1 MPAPNHYRQLTKIKT
16 TTMKRTLIL
25 SLALTL
31 LFSCNTKTEKEQ
43 TQIDIQ
49 DCNCLENYHWIKETF
64 EKNDAGFE
72 WIIQKKG
79 KEIYQKFCDSI
90 ENEIKKT
97 NDIYR
102 CKEILND
109 WGKFFRKGHFFVAV
123 NLPASKVAN
132 SNAVEKVNYTIQ
144 TVEAQSKH
152 ADDKMIGV
160 WESSPYK
167 IGIVRDTLNPK
178 RKYVGFIIESE
189 LAEWTKGDVKL
200 EIFEQD
206 NKLSSNFYMQDRSI
220 EKRDVHLIGG
230 YELMIGT
237 MNFINTSRIDNEI
250 EKKLLDKTKPLFYNL
265 SSQTVILKIPSF
277 NSGQKSKIDELI
289 EQNREQILSHK
300 NLIIDLRN
308 NGGGSD
314 ASWREII
321 PYIYTNPI
329 ETIGLEMLSTD
340 LNRENFLKDLRFIHK
355 LLLRKFIKE
364 LKSNDGKFVKRGSV
378 TIEKLDKILP
388 NPKNVIVVVDETCAS
403 SVEQFLLSAKQ
414 SKKVKIYGK
423 QTFGALD
430 ASNVTSVRSPDGC
443 FKLDY
448 CLTRTL
454 RPEKDRIDNI
464 GIKPDVEINDSI
476 PKQKWIEFVLKEI
489 D

>member
-1 MPAPNHYRQLTKIKT
+1 
-16 TTMKRTLIL
+16 MKKTLIL

-43 TQIDIQ
+43 AQIDSN
-49 DCNCLENYHWIKETF
+49 DCNCLENYHWMKETF

-79 KEIYQKFCDSI
+79 EEAYQKFCDSI
-90 ENEIKKT
+90 ENEIKEA

-102 CKEILND
+102 CEEILND
-109 WGKFFRKGHFFVAV
+109 WGKFFRKGHFFVAS

-132 SNAVEKVNYTIQ
+132 PDSVEKVNYTIQ
-144 TVEAQSKH
+144 TIEVQSKQT
-152 ADDKMIGV
+152 DDRMIGV

-167 IGIVRDTLNPK
+167 IGIVLDTLNPT
-178 RKYVGFIIESE
+178 RKYVGFIIESGVS
-189 LAEWTKGDVKL
+189 EWTKGDVKL

-206 NKLSSNFYMQDRSI
+206 NKLSSNYYMQDRSI

-230 YELMIGT
+230 YELMIGS
-237 MNFINTSRIDNEI
+237 MNFINTSKIDNEI
-250 EKKLLDKTKPLFYNL
+250 EKKLLDETKPLFYNF
-265 SSQTVILKIPSF
+265 SAQTAILKIPSF
-277 NSGQKSKIDELI
+277 NSDQKSKIDELI

-314 ASWREII
+314 KSWKELI
-321 PYIYTNPI
+321 PFIYTNPI
-329 ETIGLEMLSTD
+329 KNIGVELLSSE
-340 LNRENFLKDLRFIHK
+340 LNREKFLGNFTFIQK
-355 LLLRKFIKE
+355 LLLRKSIKRWE
-364 LKSNDGKFVKRGSV
+364 SNDGKFVVVTDSV
-378 TIEKLDKILP
+378 FINKMDDVLP
-388 NPKNVIVVVDETCAS
+388 NPENVIVVVDEICAS

-423 QTFGALD
+423 LTFGALD
-430 ASNVTSVRSPDGC
+430 VSNVASVTSPDRC
-443 FKLDY
+443 FKLGY

-476 PKQKWIEFVLKEI
+476 PKHKWIEFVLNEI
-489 D
+489 EK